1 MGTIVQW
8 AETAVSWVL
17 LFFAELYGK
26 VFGISSGITWALA
39 YMSLALAVAVILAYP
54 TRRQL
59 EMQRLVW
66 QCTPLKI
73 QVAKS
78 LKNDRAARKA
88 ARKEIDEFTGYN
100 PWLQILPVLVSFAVF
115 LALNA
120 VIDGISANE
129 PAGVFAW
136 SQNADLMADAHDAS
150 IFGVPFYGTFLQASA
165 TPNPTATRILIV
177 VLLAAMMYINWQ
189 WQRQLNGKLSESKL
203 VRRQQQMPLF
213 IGPIALFVLVLVFD
227 AAVGTMIFL
236 MASDLFNYVIQTIW
250 LSRRPITPVDPA
262 FIARLQES
270 LPTPSQ

>member
-17 LFFAELYGK
+17 LFFAELFGR
-26 VFGISSGITWALA
+26 VFGVSSGITWTLA
-39 YMSLALAVAVILAYP
+39 YMSLALAVAAILAYP

-66 QCTPLKI
+66 QCTPLKL

-78 LKNDRAARKA
+78 LKNDRVARKA

-100 PWLQILPVLVSFAVF
+100 PWLQILPVVVSFCVF

-136 SQNADLMADAHDAS
+136 AQNADLMADAHDAS
-150 IFGVPFYGTFLQASA
+150 IFGVPFYGTFLEASA
-165 TPNPTATRILIV
+165 TPNPTATRVLIV
-177 VLLAAMMYINWQ
+177 VLLAAMMFINWQ
-189 WQRQLNGKLSESKL
+189 WQKQLNGQLSDSKL
-203 VRRQQQMPLF
+203 VRRQQQIPLF
-213 IGPIALFVLVLVFD
+213 IGPIALLVLVLAFN

-236 MASDLFNYVIQTIW
+236 MASDFFNYLIQTVW

-262 FIARLQES
+262 FIAKLRDR
-270 LPTPSQ
+270 LPTPE